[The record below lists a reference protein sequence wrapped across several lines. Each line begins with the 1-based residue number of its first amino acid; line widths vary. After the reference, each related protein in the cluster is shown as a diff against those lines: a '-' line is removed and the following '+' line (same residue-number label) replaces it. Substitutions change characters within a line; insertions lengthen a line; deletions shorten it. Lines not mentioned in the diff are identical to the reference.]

1 MDDGFL
7 IRQIVSGNRNAFR
20 MLVVRYQ
27 RPLFRFVGG
36 FGLGQ
41 AVAEE
46 VAQEAFLRAYK
57 NLASYDPAKATFSS
71 WLFCIAKHL
80 ALNETARSRHRAPH
94 VDLSASEVDTMA
106 AKGLP
111 AAHEVLETEE
121 RRMRIQQALQNLPE
135 ILRSTLVLAYIKEL
149 SMDDIAEIESCAV
162 GTVKSRIFRGKQLL
176 RAALARTED

>member
-71 WLFCIAKHL
+71 WLFSIAKHL
-80 ALNETARSRHRAPH
+80 ALNEAARSRHRAPH
-94 VDLSASEVDTMA
+94 VDLSASEVNAMA
-106 AKGLP
+106 AEGIP
-111 AAHEVLETEE
+111 HEVLEAEE
-121 RRMRIQQALQNLPE
+121 HRARIQQALQNLPD
-135 ILRSTLVLAYIKEL
+135 ILRSALVLAYIKEL

>member
-1 MDDGFL
+1 
-7 IRQIVSGNRNAFR
+7 
-20 MLVVRYQ
+20 
-27 RPLFRFVGG
+27 
-36 FGLGQ
+36 
-41 AVAEE
+41 
-46 VAQEAFLRAYK
+46 
-57 NLASYDPAKATFSS
+57 
-71 WLFCIAKHL
+71 
-80 ALNETARSRHRAPH
+80 
-94 VDLSASEVDTMA
+94 MA

>member
-1 MDDGFL
+1 
-7 IRQIVSGNRNAFR
+7 
-20 MLVVRYQ
+20 
-27 RPLFRFVGG
+27 
-36 FGLGQ
+36 
-41 AVAEE
+41 
-46 VAQEAFLRAYK
+46 
-57 NLASYDPAKATFSS
+57 
-71 WLFCIAKHL
+71 
-80 ALNETARSRHRAPH
+80 